1 MCRETMEN
9 SKAAMERLF
18 ISWTSGGVSIFF
30 IIKLVGT
37 LQPEINVPLRKL
49 ELEVEK
55 H

>member
-18 ISWTSGGVSIFF
+18 ISWTSDGISMLF

-37 LQPEINVPLRKL
+37 LHPESTFL
-49 ELEVEK
+49 EK
-55 H
+55 T